1 MFGLPPLPRT
11 LGAALRDV
19 GHARPEVR
27 HSSIRDLA
35 RLALAGEGRA
45 DALSALERVLAG
57 DVSAAL
63 RGEAAVALADAEAHE
78 CVGALGR
85 ALADPDLRVRQMAM
99 LAFGEVATPGR
110 PEHVE
115 CARALLDAPDAP
127 VRFQALVA
135 FARLSAGPVEPALFS
150 ALGDGDEE
158 VRAMAL
164 RLLDARYVDREAVPS
179 HVLARVRAALADGAS
194 QVRAAAALFLVPRD
208 EREAER
214 VLVGVIDGSVPPGT
228 DADLFTAVELA
239 AERKLAAALPGLR
252 LRAFGPFG
260 RRSDPVSFH
269 ALVALATLG
278 DERARR
284 TILAGL
290 SAWTRHA
297 RTVSVLAAGRA
308 GLVEARP
315 RIDALRG
322 RPARAD
328 QDVVNDAL
336 AALDAIAR

>member
-19 GHARPEVR
+19 GHARPDVR
-27 HSSIRDLA
+27 HSAIRDLT
-35 RLALAGEGRA
+35 RLALAGDGRA
-45 DALSALERVLAG
+45 DALAALERVLAG

-78 CVGALGR
+78 SVGALGR
-85 ALADPDLRVRQMAM
+85 AFDDPELRVRQMAL
-99 LAFGEVATPGR
+99 LAFGEVATPGS
-110 PEHVE
+110 PEHAHRV
-115 CARALLDAPDAP
+115 RALLDAPEAP
-127 VRFQALVA
+127 LRFQALVA
-135 FARLSAGPVEPALFS
+135 FARLSPAAAESSLFS
-150 ALGDGDEE
+150 ALGDGDDE

-164 RLLDARYVDREAVPS
+164 RLMAGRYDGEVVPT
-179 HVLARVRAALADGAS
+179 HVLARARAALGDAAS
-194 QVRAAAALFLVPRD
+194 QVRAAAALFLVPRE

-228 DADLFTAVELA
+228 EADLFSAVELV
-239 AERKLAAALPGLR
+239 AERKLVAALPGLR
-252 LRAFGPFG
+252 RRAFGPFG

-284 TILAGL
+284 TILGGL

-315 RIDALRG
+315 RIHALQG